1 MPGYNSFADFWPY
14 YLREHGRSETRALH
28 VAGTALSVAFLAAGL
43 AALSRHRSEE
53 DSTPLPWF
61 IGAALAGYGPAWIGH
76 FVFEKNQPAT
86 FQHPLWSLLADLRM
100 SWLWLTGELD
110 DELSRIPPP
119 VKAERNSVS
128 R

>member
-1 MPGYNSFADFWPY
+1 
-14 YLREHGRSETRALH
+14 
-28 VAGTALSVAFLAAGL
+28 
-43 AALSRHRSEE
+43 
-53 DSTPLPWF
+53 
-61 IGAALAGYGPAWIGH
+61 
-76 FVFEKNQPAT
+76 
-86 FQHPLWSLLADLRM
+86 LADLRM